1 MAWLQVH
8 LYAERADTEAVEDA
22 LLDCGAVSVT
32 LADSADNPILEP
44 GVGETP
50 LWETVKITGLFEMPA
65 DQEQLSAAFT
75 ALRPDVNDD
84 DLYWETVE
92 DQAWERAWMAH
103 FEPIQCGQRLW
114 ICPSWQEPPDPD
126 AVNLRLDPG
135 LAFGSG
141 THPTTFLCLQ
151 WLDGLDLTGK
161 TVIDYGCGSGI
172 LGIAALLLGAAR
184 VIAVDNDPQALLA
197 TCDNLERNA
206 LDPGRLTAYLPDEAP
221 AMPVAGG
228 ADILVANILAGP
240 LIDLAPRLTSLTAA
254 DGQLCLSGL
263 NCDQAAEVMAAYP
276 AFRFDPVAT
285 REEWVRLSA
294 RKTAP
299 GASR

>member
-8 LYAERADTEAVEDA
+8 LFAERANTEAVEDA

-50 LWETVKITGLFEMPA
+50 LWETVKITGLFELPA
-65 DQEQLSAAFT
+65 DQAQLSANFRTLQPGFNT
-75 ALRPDVNDD
+75 A
-84 DLYWETVE
+84 DLHWERVE
-92 DQAWERAWMAH
+92 DQAWERAWMDH

-114 ICPSWQEPPDPD
+114 ICPSWQEPPEPD

-151 WLDGLDLTGK
+151 WLDSLELTGK

-184 VIAVDNDPQALLA
+184 VIAVDNDPQALIA
-197 TCDNLERNA
+197 TRDNLERNHLA
-206 LDPGRLTAYLPDEAP
+206 SDRLTTYLPEEAP
-221 AMPVAGG
+221 EPLMKEG

-240 LIDLAPRLTSLTAA
+240 LISLAPKLTSFTASN
-254 DGQLCLSGL
+254 GQLCLSGITRE
-263 NCDQAAEVMAAYP
+263 QAPEVVAAYP
-276 AFRFDPVAT
+276 EFAFDPLIAH
-285 REEWVRLSA
+285 EEWVRL
-294 RKTAP
+294 TAHKIT
-299 GASR
+299 SN

>member
-8 LYAERADTEAVEDA
+8 LFAERADTEAVEDA
-22 LLDCGAVSVT
+22 LLHCGAVSVT
-32 LADSADNPILEP
+32 LADSADDPILEP

-50 LWETVKITGLFEMPA
+50 LWETVKVSGLFELPA
-65 DQEQLSAAFT
+65 DQALLSASFL
-75 ALRPDVNDD
+75 ALRPDFSAA
-84 DLYWETVE
+84 DLHWESVE
-92 DQAWERAWMAH
+92 DQAWERAWMDH
-103 FEPIQCGQRLW
+103 FEPIQCGRRLW
-114 ICPSWQEPPDPD
+114 ICPSWREPPDPG

-151 WLDGLDLTGK
+151 WLDGLDLAGK

-184 VIAVDNDPQALLA
+184 VIAVDNDPQALIA
-197 TCDNLERNA
+197 TRDNLERND
-206 LDPGRLTAYLPDEAP
+206 LDPARLAVYLPGEAP
-221 AMPVAGG
+221 ETLVEGG

-240 LIDLAPRLTSLTAA
+240 LIGLASRLAALTAA

-263 NCDQAAEVMAAYP
+263 TGEQAPEVMAAYP
-276 AFRFDPVAT
+276 TFAFDPPAA
-285 REEWVRLSA
+285 REEWVRLTA
-294 RKTAP
+294 RAHP
-299 GASR
+299 

>member
-8 LYAERADTEAVEDA
+8 LSSERATIEAVEDA
-22 LLDCGAVSVT
+22 LLHCGAVSVT
-32 LADSADNPILEP
+32 LEDSADNPILEP

-50 LWETVKITGLFEMPA
+50 LWDTVKVTGLFELPA
-65 DQEQLSAAFT
+65 DQVLLSAHFL
-75 ALRPDVNDD
+75 ALQPDFSAA
-84 DLYWETVE
+84 DLHWESVE
-92 DQAWERAWMAH
+92 DQAWERAWMDH

-114 ICPSWQEPPDPD
+114 ICPSWREPPDPT

-151 WLDGLDLTGK
+151 WLDGIDLSGK

-184 VIAVDNDPQALLA
+184 VIAVDNDPQALIA
-197 TCDNLERNA
+197 TLDNLERND
-206 LDPGRLTAYLPDEAP
+206 LDASRLAAYLPDEAP
-221 AMPVAGG
+221 TTC
-228 ADILVANILAGP
+228 ADILVANILASP
-240 LIDLAPRLTSLTAA
+240 LISLAPRLAALTA
-254 DGQLCLSGL
+254 DSGQLCLSGL
-263 NCDQAAEVMAAYP
+263 TREQAPQVMAAYP
-276 AFRFDPVAT
+276 GFAFDPVAAQD
-285 REEWVRLSA
+285 EWVRLTA

-299 GASR
+299 GASP